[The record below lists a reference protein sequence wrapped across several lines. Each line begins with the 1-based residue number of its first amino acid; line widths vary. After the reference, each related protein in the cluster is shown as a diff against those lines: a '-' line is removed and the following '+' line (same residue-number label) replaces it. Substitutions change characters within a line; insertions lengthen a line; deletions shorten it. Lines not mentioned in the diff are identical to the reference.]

1 MTEAEKVYAVTDR
14 IAPDT
19 ADYDVLAGMV
29 ATAGELILNEMYPF
43 GYAEDKV
50 VPARYEQRQIQL
62 AIELYNKRGAEGQI
76 SHSENGIV
84 RNWPE
89 VSELLKGITPMCGS
103 VISNA

>member
-29 ATAGELILNEMYPF
+29 AAAGERILNRMYPF
-43 GYAEDKV
+43 GYKEGTE
-50 VPARYEQRQIQL
+50 VPSRYEQKQIQL

-76 SHSENGIV
+76 SHSENGIS
-84 RNWPE
+84 RSWPE
-89 VSELLKGITPMCGS
+89 VSGLLADIAPMCGS
-103 VISNA
+103 VV